1 MWYIAAPVR
10 YGPAARS
17 HRVGAAKVMQPAAVH
32 GTNQPLARGGL
43 HRRVAFNS
51 GSSRGGRNQI
61 DHAGGRFLMLRVRSR
76 VERWFKMKPMWV
88 EAFTPRRQARDSGG
102 SAVL

>member
-61 DHAGGRFLMLRVRSR
+61 DHAGGRFLMC
-76 VERWFKMKPMWV
+76 
-88 EAFTPRRQARDSGG
+88 AADG
-102 SAVL
+102 